1 MAKDKDVD
9 VKEIPM
15 DPDQELREMFF
26 DGNYDETMSF
36 EEFKRRGIAKR
47 SKGSPASGEVAGN
60 LNQSE
65 LDLIASMGPMQG
77 NLSIAE
83 LIALARAQML
93 GNLNEEEVKTLR
105 KQNTKKRVRRSKGS
119 PKTGE
124 VAKRSKVRGA
134 GAAIKGTNFKVVF

>member
-47 SKGSPASGEVAGN
+47 SEGSPPEGEITGADA
-60 LNQSE
+60 QSF
-65 LDLIASMGPMQG
+65 
-77 NLSIAE
+77 
-83 LIALARAQML
+83 RH
-93 GNLNEEEVKTLR
+93 R
-105 KQNTKKRVRRSKGS
+105 
-119 PKTGE
+119 
-124 VAKRSKVRGA
+124 
-134 GAAIKGTNFKVVF
+134 